1 MEVLYNAKLID
12 IKKGC
17 RRKTTC
23 VIQMK
28 GNKEIIVEITSA
40 I

>member
-1 MEVLYNAKLID
+1 MEVLYNAEPID
-12 IKKGC
+12 IEKGC

-23 VIQMK
+23 VIHIK
-28 GNKEIIVEITSA
+28 GNKEIIVEITPA